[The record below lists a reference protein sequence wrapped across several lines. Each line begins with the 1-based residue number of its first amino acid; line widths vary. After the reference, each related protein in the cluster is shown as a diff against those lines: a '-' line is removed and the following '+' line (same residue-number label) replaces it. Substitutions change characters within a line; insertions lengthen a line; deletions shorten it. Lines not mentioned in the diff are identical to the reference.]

1 MNAPKLTAGLAAALC
16 MTSLF
21 AQADDDEFPFD
32 EADLYFE
39 MNHTDGDLG
48 IHALIDGDPW
58 KKLTI
63 EDPTDRKM
71 MVIKVKGKLKRQ
83 GLTELFFESAEPPFD
98 ELAPEDFFARFP
110 EGEYEIEG
118 ITLEGE
124 ELESSAW
131 LSHVMPAPA
140 EDIYVSGVAAS
151 DDCDDDVP
159 EVSAPVTIEW
169 APVVRSHPDVGEY
182 GVIEVTKYQ
191 LVVERE
197 EPELLVYSVDLPS
210 DVTSFSVPEAF
221 TDLGEEFKYEILVR
235 EASGNQTA
243 VESCFAME

>member
-58 KKLTI
+58 KKLAI
-63 EDPTDRKM
+63 EDPNDRKM